1 MVHGSGP
8 SSSHGMDKEK
18 NSQEE
23 FTYLEII
30 VFDRVSFLPTSV
42 EVHLTVW
49 YTRRTSCISG

>member
-8 SSSHGMDKEK
+8 SSSPGMDKEK
-18 NSQEE
+18 NPQEE

-30 VFDRVSFLPTSV
+30 VFDRVSVLPTSV

-49 YTRRTSCISG
+49 YTRRTSCICG

>member
-8 SSSHGMDKEK
+8 SSSHGMNKEK

-30 VFDRVSFLPTSV
+30 VFDRVSVLSTSV

-49 YTRRTSCISG
+49 YTRRTSCLSG